1 VTPVSDEGRAPLKYM
16 TVADHLAARI
26 ASGEL
31 APGARLP
38 RETDLA
44 EEYQVSYGT
53 VRRAMKELRERRL
66 VLTQWGEGNI
76 VRERASGTRLR
87 RQ

>member
-1 VTPVSDEGRAPLKYM
+1 MSDEGRAPLKYM

-26 ASGEL
+26 TSGEL

-44 EEYQVSYGT
+44 VEYEVAYGT
-53 VRRAMKELRERRL
+53 VRRAMRELRQRGL
-66 VLTQWGEGNI
+66 ILTAWGEGNI
-76 VRERASGTRLR
+76 VRERA
-87 RQ
+87 